1 MARSVGDYAVKA
13 VGVTAEP
20 EVTPLNSRSNMT
32 PLLLLLLLLQT

>member
-20 EVTPLNSRSNMT
+20 EVNPSTHAYT
-32 PLLLLLLLLQT
+32 